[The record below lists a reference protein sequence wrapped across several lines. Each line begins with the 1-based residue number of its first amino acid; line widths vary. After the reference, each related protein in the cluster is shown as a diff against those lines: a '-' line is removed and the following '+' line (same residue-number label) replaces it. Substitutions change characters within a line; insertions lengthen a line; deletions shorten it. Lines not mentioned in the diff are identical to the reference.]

1 MMDKVIT
8 AIRVQKRNPERLN
21 IELDGEFA
29 FGLSRITGA
38 WLKTGDQLSEEK
50 IARLLSD
57 EGFEAAYQRAVS
69 LINHRPR
76 TEKEIRKRL
85 TDKGIPDELIDR
97 VLERLRSAKLVQDE
111 QYARMWVEN
120 RVEMHPRS
128 RRLIRYELFNKG
140 ISDEDIERAVD
151 NLEDDDALARE
162 AAVRYERR
170 LTGCD
175 RLSYVK
181 KLSGHLARRGFTY
194 QTVAPIVK
202 DLWERRESDAG
213 ISKPIKDDKK

>member
-140 ISDEDIERAVD
+140 ISDEDIEAEIRAV
-151 NLEDDDALARE
+151 RE
-162 AAVRYERR
+162 
-170 LTGCD
+170 G
-175 RLSYVK
+175 K
-181 KLSGHLARRGFTY
+181 
-194 QTVAPIVK
+194 
-202 DLWERRESDAG
+202 
-213 ISKPIKDDKK
+213 